1 MLDAAAPFAPN
12 STLPQA
18 ITPYE
23 DRKPFTVGPFTITPY
38 LMDYSAYDAYAL
50 LAEAEGRRLFH
61 SGDFRGHGRKA
72 KAFERFIAN
81 PPANIDVMLM
91 EGTTIGRDEPH
102 RPSKM

>member
-18 ITPYE
+18 IPPYD
-23 DRKPFTVGPFTITPY
+23 DRKPFTIGPFTITPY
-38 LMDYSAYDAYAL
+38 LLDYSVYDAYAL
-50 LAEAEGRRLFH
+50 LAEAEGRRLFYT
-61 SGDFRGHGRKA
+61 GDFRSHRRKA
-72 KAFERFIAN
+72 KAFERFIDN